1 MELLIVIGLLLLVLG
16 IALFIAYKFGA
27 EVEKHAGAE
36 KQIEAVKDAKDIRDK
51 VSKLDGLTVHDRLRG
66 WRR

>member
-1 MELLIVIGLLLLVLG
+1 MELLIVIGLLLLVLAV
-16 IALFIAYKFGA
+16 ALYITFKFGA
-27 EVEKHAGAE
+27 ATEIKAGAE

-51 VSKLDGLTVHDRLRG
+51 VSKLDGLAVHDRLRG